1 MSDVEKSASKRK
13 VRKDKE
19 FVYEQWRKFLTIN
32 VVNEDINLTE
42 REPITVT
49 SEQLR
54 TVFNNGYKFALH
66 QTMKSMNLDATANEI
81 AEDRILTSNTY
92 ETYRD
97 HRNDSLLKRA
107 NTRHEEFESCVN
119 RDVTE
124 WANKTM

>member
-1 MSDVEKSASKRK
+1 MNIDDQSESNRK

-32 VVNEDINLTE
+32 VVNEDINLTD

-49 SEQLR
+49 LEQLR
-54 TVFNNGYKFALH
+54 TVFNNGYKFALQ
-66 QTMKSMNLDATANEI
+66 QTLKSANLDSHSKEI

-92 ETYRD
+92 ETCRD

-107 NTRHEEFESCVN
+107 TTRQEEFESCVN

-124 WANKTM
+124 WASKTM

>member
-1 MSDVEKSASKRK
+1 MNDLEQSESNRK
-13 VRKDKE
+13 ARKDKE

-32 VVNEDINLTE
+32 VVNGDINLTD

-66 QTMKSMNLDATANEI
+66 QTLKSTNLDATENEI

-97 HRNDSLLKRA
+97 HRDDSLLKVA
-107 NTRHEEFESCVN
+107 ITRHEDFESCVN